1 MSRRSWLRIAVVA
14 SMALVLGVS
23 LKAILDRERTLA
35 QGRVVLLELAP
46 VDPRSL
52 MQGDYMALRF
62 AIDRGLAGQ
71 RDGKEARDAPPA
83 TYALLALDA
92 DGRARLAGVAD
103 ALPAGDTVAM
113 RIHWRDGGPTVG
125 PNAFFFQEG
134 TAETYEAAR
143 WGEFR
148 VAPDGSA
155 LLTHLR
161 DEALTRLGEQR
172 R

>member
-1 MSRRSWLRIAVVA
+1 MNWRPLVVA
-14 SMALVLGVS
+14 GGLLWVLTVSVWGVWS
-23 LKAILDRERTLA
+23 NERIVA
-35 QGRVVLLELAP
+35 DGAVLRLELAP

-62 AIDRGLAGQ
+62 AIDRGLTALG
-71 RDGKEARDAPPA
+71 DESEARDGPPA
-83 TYALLALDA
+83 TYAVLALDA
-92 DGRARLAGVAD
+92 EGRARLAGVAD

-113 RIHWRDGGPTVG
+113 RIRWRDGGPTVG

>member
-1 MSRRSWLRIAVVA
+1 
-14 SMALVLGVS
+14 
-23 LKAILDRERTLA
+23 
-35 QGRVVLLELAP
+35 
-46 VDPRSL
+46 
-52 MQGDYMALRF
+52 
-62 AIDRGLAGQ
+62 
-71 RDGKEARDAPPA
+71 
-83 TYALLALDA
+83 LLALDA

-113 RIHWRDGGPTVG
+113 RIRWRDGGPTVG

>member
-1 MSRRSWLRIAVVA
+1 M
-14 SMALVLGVS
+14 GVS
-23 LKAILDRERTLA
+23 LKAVVDRERTLE
-35 QGRVVLLELAP
+35 QGRIVLLRLAP

-62 AIDRGLAGQ
+62 AIDGELP
-71 RDGKEARDAPPA
+71 APLGEEGASPTA
-83 TYALLALDA
+83 YALLALDA
-92 DGRARLAGVAD
+92 EGRARLAGVAD
-103 ALPAGDTVAM
+103 ALPAGGSAAM
-113 RIHWRDGGPTVG
+113 RIRRRDGRATIG

-134 TAETYEAAR
+134 TAAVYEAAH

-148 VAPDGSA
+148 VAPDGTA

-161 DEALTRLGEQR
+161 DEALNRLGGQR

>member
-1 MSRRSWLRIAVVA
+1 MKSA
-14 SMALVLGVS
+14 SYVRAAILAALALVLGVA
-23 LKAILDRERTLA
+23 LKAIHDREQTLA
-35 QGRVVLLELAP
+35 HGQVVLLQLAP

-62 AIDRGLAGQ
+62 AIDNELPA
-71 RDGKEARDAPPA
+71 RDGTRPSPLAR
-83 TYALLALDA
+83 YAVLALDA
-92 DGRARLAGVAD
+92 QDRARLTGVSD
-103 ALPAGDTVAM
+103 KPPAGKAVAM
-113 RIHWRDGGPTVG
+113 RIRQRDGRPTIG

-134 TAETYEAAR
+134 TAERYEAAR

-161 DEALTRLGEQR
+161 DAELNRLGEQLR
-172 R
+172 

>member
-1 MSRRSWLRIAVVA
+1 MSRRLSLRVAVA
-14 SMALVLGVS
+14 AALALVLGVS
-23 LKAILDRERTLA
+23 LKAVADRERMLE
-35 QGRVVLLELAP
+35 QGRVVLLRLAP

-62 AIDRGLAGQ
+62 AIDGELPRPQGTEGS
-71 RDGKEARDAPPA
+71 PPA
-83 TYALLALDA
+83 YALLALDA
-92 DGRARLAGVAD
+92 EGRARLAGAAD
-103 ALPAGDTVAM
+103 ALPAGETVAM
-113 RIHWRDGGPTVG
+113 RIRRRDGRATIG

-134 TAETYEAAR
+134 TAEAYEAAR

-148 VAPDGSA
+148 VAPDGTA

-161 DEALTRLGEQR
+161 DEALNRLGGQR